1 VAGILVVFGVIL
13 LDKLKIDDPVGA
25 WPVHGLNGIWGGL
38 ATGIFGGHPM
48 VAQIIG
54 SIAIPLWGFGTML
67 VLFLILKAMGILR
80 VTKEEEM
87 KGLDIS
93 EHEEEA
99 YYGFDIYTTQ

>member
-1 VAGILVVFGVIL
+1 ML
-13 LDKLKIDDPVGA
+13 LDKLRIDDPVGA
-25 WPVHGLNGIWGGL
+25 WPVHGLNGIWGGV
-38 ATGIFGGHPM
+38 AAWIFGGQPM
-48 VAQIIG
+48 VAQLVG
-54 SIAIPLWGFGTML
+54 SLVVPFWGFVTMM

-80 VTKEEEM
+80 VHKDEEI